1 MKRNCSSKLQTLNC
15 TLQCYL
21 LMKYSLHYFLT
32 WMYLDHLKYQRHQI
46 YIQICAV
53 QFITLK
59 CWNKIDFLSCKKIKS
74 FFCDLNILN
83 WNFSLYNHNWACKNR
98 CLWPAFMSF
107 KSSQSKE
114 NNVVKFNT
122 SALPYLTVFATSLN
136 IPSVQLIFFSLIK
149 TFLIKKILCYRELCS
164 ISYNKS

>member
-1 MKRNCSSKLQTLNC
+1 MGSQRAGHNWVTFTFTNVKITRSFMPSIFFVKLWNNWKCSSRLQTLNC
-15 TLQCYL
+15 TFQCYL

-46 YIQICAV
+46 YIQICAA

-107 KSSQSKE
+107 KSSQNKE
-114 NNVVKFNT
+114 NNVVKFT
-122 SALPYLTVFATSLN
+122 H
-136 IPSVQLIFFSLIK
+136 QLYRISQ
-149 TFLIKKILCYRELCS
+149 FLLHH
-164 ISYNKS
+164 